1 MVDDEFKG
9 RGWSDLK
16 WLKDRLMRQWEKG
29 EILRLAAQEQPV
41 VEGWVFLNIPL
52 RHPSSRD
59 ITTDFAAARAF
70 ASYWSSAKGLSVDLS
85 TIPTRRFGTQK
96 VPTAACF
103 DSAASAAAFIGKS
116 AQLRDYLAMR
126 ERFTARFPRLSAV
139 FDSHPVELL
148 KNRGCADLL
157 MAVAEFLV
165 AHPHPGIYVREA
177 DIRGVD
183 TKFIENHCRVLGLI
197 LDEAL
202 PPDAIDDSFKPSA
215 KEFAQRYGFRQ
226 KPLRVR
232 FRLLDPD
239 MRLCNDETWFS
250 DMEVDAASFAALD
263 PPCLKVVI
271 CENEITYLTLPKLR
285 GTLAIYGSGYG
296 FDALKGARWLAK
308 ADTVYWGDLDTHG
321 LAILNSLRR
330 SCPFMKVRSVMMDV
344 ATLEEFLDLSVEE
357 PKQASIEPESLTDK
371 EYEVFE
377 ALRDNRYGMHL
388 RLEQERIPYSY
399 ACNALKK
406 ALFG

>member
-1 MVDDEFKG
+1 MVEGEFKG

-16 WLKDRLMRQWEKG
+16 WLRDRLLRQWDKG

-52 RHPSSRD
+52 RHPSSQD
-59 ITTDFAAARAF
+59 ITKDFAAARAF
-70 ASYWSSAKGLSVDLS
+70 AGYWDSVNGVQLERS
-85 TIPTRRFGTQK
+85 TMPTRRFGPQK
-96 VPTAACF
+96 VPVAACF
-103 DSAASAAAFIGKS
+103 DSAASAAAFIGKGS
-116 AQLRDYLAMR
+116 ELRDYLAMR
-126 ERFTARFPRLSAV
+126 ERFTARFPRLTNV
-139 FDSHPVELL
+139 FDSRPIEML
-148 KNRGCADLL
+148 KNKGCADLL

-165 AHPHPGIYVREA
+165 SHPRPGIYVREA

-202 PPDAIDDSFKPSA
+202 PQDAIDESFKPNA

-239 MRLCNDETWFS
+239 DRIGSGDPWFA
-250 DMEVDAASFAALD
+250 DMEVDAESFASMSPSCRKA
-263 PPCLKVVI
+263 VI
-271 CENEITYLTLPKLR
+271 CENEITYLTLPRLR
-285 GTLAIYGSGYG
+285 GTIAIYGSGYG
-296 FDALKGARWLAK
+296 FDALKGARWLSRL
-308 ADTVYWGDLDTHG
+308 DTVYWGDLDTHG
-321 LAILNSLRR
+321 FAILNNLRK
-330 SCPFMKVRSVMMDV
+330 SCPFMKVRSAMMDV
-344 ATLEEFLDLSVEE
+344 RTLQEFQDLCVEE
-357 PKQASIEPESLTDK
+357 PKQAMIEPETLTDS
-371 EYEVFE
+371 EYEAFE
-377 ALRDNRYGMHL
+377 ALRDNRFGKSQ

-399 ACNALKK
+399 ACAALKQ